1 MNLYQ
6 HILMKI

>member
-6 HILMKI
+6 

>member
-6 HILMKI
+6 WW